1 MLPTG
6 PKRFF
11 LVTLMALA
19 ALLPQAAFGMA
30 DDTPYAALARLA
42 SSLSKG
48 DGVAA
53 MAAFDPAMKGY
64 GAMEASVQ
72 ALVAQAD
79 VLCSIEVL
87 QDAAKGAD
95 MALDTDWYLQIKS
108 QADGG
113 PTERRRERIS
123 VSMRLQAGVWRIV
136 AISSTTILA
145 PINIR

>member
-1 MLPTG
+1 MLLTG

-11 LVTLMALA
+11 LAILMALA
-19 ALLPQAAFGMA
+19 ALLPQAAFGMV
-30 DDTPYAALARLA
+30 DDTPYAALARFA

-64 GAMEASVQ
+64 GALDASVQ

-87 QDAAKGAD
+87 QETSKNAD
-95 MALDTDWYLQIKS
+95 MVLDTDWYLQIKS

-113 PTERRRERIS
+113 PTERRRERVS

-136 AISSTTILA
+136 ALSSTTILA
-145 PINIR
+145 PITIR